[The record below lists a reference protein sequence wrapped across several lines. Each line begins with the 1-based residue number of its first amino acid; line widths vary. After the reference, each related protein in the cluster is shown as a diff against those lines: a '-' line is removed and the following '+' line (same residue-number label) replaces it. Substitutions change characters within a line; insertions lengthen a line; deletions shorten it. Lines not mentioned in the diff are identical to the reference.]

1 MASNNHLIRAAEPK
15 DVLAIFRLI
24 QELATFERAPEQ
36 VSNTSTQLQIDLF
49 EDRICEALVA
59 ESPKEMSSDLHF
71 TIFRTPPGKVAAFIL
86 RISMYWNPNA
96 RKAMAKHY
104 LMKSLLQLKNGVFD
118 AWIGRCLTGIQP
130 HWISTA
136 ATTPHSTQ
144 NGSTAVYFLN
154 K

>member
-59 ESPKEMSSDLHF
+59 ESPE
-71 TIFRTPPGKVAAFIL
+71 GNV
-86 RISMYWNPNA
+86 
-96 RKAMAKHY
+96 
-104 LMKSLLQLKNGVFD
+104 
-118 AWIGRCLTGIQP
+118 IGFAL
-130 HWISTA
+130 
-136 ATTPHSTQ
+136 
-144 NGSTAVYFLN
+144 YY
-154 K
+154 